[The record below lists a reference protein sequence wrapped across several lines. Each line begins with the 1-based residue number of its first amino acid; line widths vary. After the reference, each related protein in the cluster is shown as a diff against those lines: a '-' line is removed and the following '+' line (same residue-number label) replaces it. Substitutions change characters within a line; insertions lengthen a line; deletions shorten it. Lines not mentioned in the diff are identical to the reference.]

1 MTYVRRH
8 TCQIVRTYI
17 TRQLSAPMTN
27 FFELLS
33 HSKSTRNN
41 RLSIALPRVRTKGA
55 QNGIYY
61 QGAMVYNSR
70 GVRMQE
76 NENFFLKRL
85 SNFNF

>member
-1 MTYVRRH
+1 
-8 TCQIVRTYI
+8 
-17 TRQLSAPMTN
+17 MTN
-27 FFELLS
+27 DFELLP